1 MDFVHSEV
9 PETNTGRPQ
18 HRRLESNQWTPR
30 SERGAATNNCY
41 SGVSLLSQ
49 KHSVRESHPICEL
62 QRLAPRLR
70 TGESVLRESNPPTR
84 IGSPTPLP
92 IGQGHTHLRSSGG
105 WTRTIT
111 RLLNR
116 EPPYHWATPEFASA
130 QRELNP
136 HFRHGKAA
144 GYRYIMGAKLH
155 HNQIVKDRSGL
166 SLLKAPSRN

>member
-1 MDFVHSEV
+1 MKSE
-9 PETNTGRPQ
+9 NRD
-18 HRRLESNQWTPR
+18 RLSNGTC
-30 SERGAATNNCY
+30 ST
-41 SGVSLLSQ
+41 
-49 KHSVRESHPICEL
+49 
-62 QRLAPRLR
+62 
-70 TGESVLRESNPPTR
+70 TTFF
-84 IGSPTPLP
+84 
-92 IGQGHTHLRSSGG
+92 SSGG

-155 HNQIVKDRSGL
+155 HNQIVKDQ
-166 SLLKAPSRN
+166 